1 MLANEALES
10 VLPHGANRPGGIQWL
25 GAFRVRRCLA
35 PCPRR
40 RSRADRRI
48 GGIAG
53 RICEVRIWLAARNL
67 TTPAKDLSDMGYGC
81 LLVTKK
87 HDLLG
92 LSHLATSASVTSKVT
107 AN

>member
-67 TTPAKDLSDMGYGC
+67 TTPAKDLSDMGVRMS
-81 LLVTKK
+81 LSDKK
-87 HDLLG
+87 
-92 LSHLATSASVTSKVT
+92 T
-107 AN
+107 